1 MSSSTSATL
10 TFLGAAG
17 TVTGSK
23 HLVSW
28 GDRRVL
34 LDCGL
39 FQGLKHL
46 RLRNWAPLPAAAARP
61 DTVVL
66 SHAHLDHSGYLP
78 LLARNGFAGPVHC
91 TPGTADLLALLL
103 ADSAHIQ
110 EEDAARANRYGY
122 TKHAPAL
129 PLYTAADAQRA
140 VGLLKAHG
148 YGDSFSIGPGMDVTF
163 RRAGHILGSA
173 TVGLSL
179 GASAPAPAPVASG
192 AGEPARWSPSTEGS
206 IKIVFSGDLGRW
218 DRPIIRDPEMV
229 PEADILLVEGTYG
242 DREHAPNPRAELARI
257 ITETSHR
264 GGAVIVPSFAV
275 GRTQELIWT
284 LRKLEDTQRIPL
296 VSVYIDSPLGAAV
309 TDLYC
314 RHPEEHDI
322 EMTALMDEKRCPLCC
337 KKYHVLKTAEESK
350 RLNRLSGPLVII
362 AGSGMAT
369 GGRVLHHLKQ
379 RLPDHRN
386 TVLLVGYQAEGTRGR
401 TLQDGA
407 REVKIHGEMI
417 RVRARVE
424 TIDGLSAHADRRE
437 ILRWLRGF
445 RRPPGQT
452 YVVHAESRAA
462 DALAG
467 SIHSELGWSVAVARD
482 GETVGLGPR

>member
-1 MSSSTSATL
+1 MSAPATL

-28 GDRRVL
+28 GDHRIL

-46 RLRNWAPLPAAAARP
+46 RRRNWAPLPESGAHP
-61 DTVVL
+61 DAVVL

-78 LLARNGFAGPVHC
+78 LLARNGFAGPIHC
-91 TPGTADLLALLL
+91 TAGTADLLSLLL
-103 ADSAHIQ
+103 PDSAHIQ
-110 EEDAARANRYGY
+110 EQDAERANRYGY

-129 PLYTAADAQRA
+129 PLYTTSDAHRA
-140 VGLLKAHG
+140 LRLLQAHG
-148 YGDSFSIGPGMDVTF
+148 YGKSFAVAARMEVTF

-173 TVGLSL
+173 TVDLSL
-179 GASAPAPAPVASG
+179 GPGAAAPS
-192 AGEPARWSPSTEGS
+192 R
-206 IKIVFSGDLGRW
+206 IVFSGDLGRW
-218 DRPIIRDPEMV
+218 DRPIIRDPELV
-229 PEADILLVEGTYG
+229 PEADVLLVEGTYG
-242 DREHAPNPRAELARI
+242 DRQHAPDPATDLARI
-257 ITETSHR
+257 ITETAHR

-284 LRKLEDTQRIPL
+284 LRKLEDAQRIPL

-314 RHPEEHDI
+314 RHPDDHDI
-322 EMTALMDEKRCPLCC
+322 DMTALMDEKRCPLCC
-337 KKYHVLKTAEESK
+337 QKYHVTKTAEESK
-350 RLNRLSGPLVII
+350 RLNGLSGPLVII

-369 GGRVLHHLKQ
+369 GGRVLHHLKR

-401 TLQDGA
+401 ALQEGA
-407 REVKIHGEMI
+407 AVLKIHGETI
-417 RVRARVE
+417 PVRAKVE
-424 TIDGLSAHADRRE
+424 TIDGLSAHADRGE

-445 RRPPGQT
+445 RRPPVRT
-452 YVVHAESRAA
+452 YVVHAEGRAA

-467 SIHSELGWSVAVARD
+467 SIHAELGWAVSVARD
-482 GETVGLGPR
+482 GETVPLARRRA